1 MFESAKQ
8 KETSRSLEFTLG
20 KWKGWDEGEDEA
32 NPVKNFKKMV
42 YDDGSWCGTKS
53 REARVHLICG
63 WRNELLSVEET
74 KTCFYEFQFSTP
86 LACVI

>member
-32 NPVKNFKKMV
+32 NPVKNFKKWSMTMEAGV
-42 YDDGSWCGTKS
+42 ERKVEKPVFIWFADGGMNYFP
-53 REARVHLICG
+53 
-63 WRNELLSVEET
+63 WRRPKLA
-74 KTCFYEFQFSTP
+74 STNSNS
-86 LACVI
+86 LRH